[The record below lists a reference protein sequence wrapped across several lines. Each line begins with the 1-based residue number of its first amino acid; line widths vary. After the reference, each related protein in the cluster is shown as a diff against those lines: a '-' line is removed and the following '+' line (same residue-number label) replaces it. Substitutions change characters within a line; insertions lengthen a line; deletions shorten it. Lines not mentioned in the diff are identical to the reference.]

1 MGRTGSCFHNS
12 AAEAFFSTL
21 EWEVLRRHHFTT
33 KDQARQVICNWAN
46 DFYNLRRRHST
57 IGMTPP
63 VVREQS
69 LTLKAKA
76 AYNGTLNGPWG
87 SSPDRREHGAGPGV
101 DTTASSVFRPFMPV

>member
-46 DFYNLRRRHST
+46 DFYNPAPCL
-57 IGMTPP
+57 
-63 VVREQS
+63 
-69 LTLKAKA
+69 A
-76 AYNGTLNGPWG
+76 
-87 SSPDRREHGAGPGV
+87 
-101 DTTASSVFRPFMPV
+101 